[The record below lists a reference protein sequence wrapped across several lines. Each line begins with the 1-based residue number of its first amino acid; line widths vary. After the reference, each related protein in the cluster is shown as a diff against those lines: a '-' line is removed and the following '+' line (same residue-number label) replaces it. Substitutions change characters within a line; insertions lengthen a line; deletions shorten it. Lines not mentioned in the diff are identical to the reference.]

1 MVKYYIL
8 LVGGI
13 RDLCPEREEDHQI
26 GCESNG
32 LRIMKFSYGFFFILM
47 LLLAGL
53 LSAGSIISSFT
64 AEPGLNR
71 VELKWV
77 VTAESNLKGYYVLR
91 SLDDTAFEKIS
102 PMISSAKDD
111 EASEHT
117 YTYVDATVFKPTG
130 RTFYYKLQ
138 IVNKDG
144 STSEYGH
151 LIISPQIS
159 SARET
164 WGSIKAM
171 FR

>member
-1 MVKYYIL
+1 MSVR
-8 LVGGI
+8 V
-13 RDLCPEREEDHQI
+13 RVA
-26 GCESNG
+26 
-32 LRIMKFSYGFFFILM
+32 
-47 LLLAGL
+47 LLLCVFII
-53 LSAGSIISSFT
+53 SVQAGSIITSFT
-64 AEPGLNR
+64 GEPGYNR

-77 VTAESNLKGYYVLR
+77 VTAESGLKGYYVLR
-91 SLDDTAFEKIS
+91 SLDDTSFDKVS
-102 PMISSAKDD
+102 TMIPAGKTD
-111 EASEHT
+111 ESTEQT
-117 YTYVDATVFKPTG
+117 YHYVDTSVFKQTG

-151 LIISPQIS
+151 LVISPQIS

>member
-1 MVKYYIL
+1 MSVR
-8 LVGGI
+8 V
-13 RDLCPEREEDHQI
+13 RVA
-26 GCESNG
+26 
-32 LRIMKFSYGFFFILM
+32 
-47 LLLAGL
+47 LLLCVVII
-53 LSAGSIISSFT
+53 SVQAGSIITSFT
-64 AEPGLNR
+64 GDPGYNR

-77 VTAESNLKGYYVLR
+77 VTAESGLKGYYVLR
-91 SLDDTAFEKIS
+91 SLDDTSFDKVSNLIPAGKT
-102 PMISSAKDD
+102 D
-111 EASEHT
+111 ESTEQT
-117 YTYVDATVFKPTG
+117 YHYVDTSVFKQTG

-151 LIISPQIS
+151 LVISPQIS

>member
-1 MVKYYIL
+1 MSVR
-8 LVGGI
+8 V
-13 RDLCPEREEDHQI
+13 RVA
-26 GCESNG
+26 
-32 LRIMKFSYGFFFILM
+32 LM
-47 LLLAGL
+47 LL
-53 LSAGSIISSFT
+53 SVIISVQAGSIISSFT
-64 AEPGLNR
+64 GEPGYNR
-71 VELKWV
+71 VDLKWV

-91 SLDDTAFEKIS
+91 SLDDTSFDKVSNLIPS
-102 PMISSAKDD
+102 GKTD
-111 EASEHT
+111 ESTEQT
-117 YTYVDATVFKPTG
+117 YHYVDTSVFKQTG

-151 LIISPQIS
+151 LVISPQIS